1 MGNAMVFDEKA
12 YLAANPDVAAAIQSG
27 AMPDARYHYDN
38 FGAAEMASG
47 ARAPVAFTGAA
58 PTLNTTQPQNYAS
71 RYHEIRGIGTDF
83 GALGMD
89 VPDYTQ
95 TAVSSA
101 AHKNPYHYVNSQT
114 GELNKDQ
121 LQQEI
126 QSGAFRF
133 NPDYYA
139 AQNPDLAAAGLTSG
153 TDLMNHFLDYGWNEG
168 RNYAIGDPGFKD
180 GWSNASGNNMFGSHV
195 ANGVQLVQN
204 HPDYNADSAAAF
216 WSTQP
221 GGMPQGSFDG
231 TVNPYGGASGGWGS
245 SSNGGLGGLG
255 GASYDR
261 NSLTYGNLNQW
272 GQTAY
277 NGAGAA
283 NNGFQAGQPTNQSPV
298 YNPNPNGGQPRN
310 GFGGPL
316 GNNNP
321 WSPTF

>member
-1 MGNAMVFDEKA
+1 MAIPDQNAFLANAGNA
-12 YLAANPDVAAAIQSG
+12 DVAAYVNNGGNFQDWWNNYGVNENRQWEIPTNQAVG
-27 AMPDARYHYDN
+27 A
-38 FGAAEMASG
+38 G
-47 ARAPVAFTGAA
+47 PVLDTSAA
-58 PTLNTTQPQNYAS
+58 PQGDYRS
-71 RYHEIRGIGTDF
+71 RYHEIRGISGVD
-83 GALGMD
+83 
-89 VPDYTQ
+89 PIHDYTQ
-95 TAVSSA
+95 TAVSTA
-101 AHKNPYHYVNSQT
+101 AHKNPHHYVNPAT
-114 GELNKDQ
+114 GELNRDQ

-139 AQNPDLAAAGLTSG
+139 AQNSDLAAAGITSG

-168 RNYAIGDPGFKD
+168 RNYAVGDPGFKD

-195 ANGVQLVQN
+195 TGNGVQLVQN
-204 HPDYNADSAAAF
+204 HPDYNADAASAF
-216 WSTQP
+216 WATQP

-231 TVNPYGGASGGWGS
+231 TVNPYGGASGGWGA

-255 GASYDR
+255 GASYDS
-261 NSLTYGNLNQW
+261 NSLTYDNINQW

-283 NNGFQAGQPTNQSPV
+283 NNGFQAGQSTNQSPV
-298 YNPNPNGGQPRN
+298 YNPNSNGGQPRN